1 MQVSRNNSE
10 GMRERREDGCTTKAL
25 SGCSFGGDSLD
36 VLPPSGSLCTSL
48 TRTASFSHWAGGSAD
63 GSQGLRWRR
72 GSWLDGSCPGAGFRL
87 RARRWPG
94 PGAAGGCRPAAM
106 GKARERGGF
115 FFKAT
120 FKGFICKS
128 FHVPEQRLWGNSHWV
143 RVAAKLDGKPRF
155 MPYFSLLNPSFAG
168 LKSQQPSAHSWASPR
183 QR

>member
-1 MQVSRNNSE
+1 MAAAPAVDFACEHGAGRAPEQQVAADPPPW
-10 GMRERREDGCTTKAL
+10 ERRENEE
-25 SGCSFGGDSLD
+25 
-36 VLPPSGSLCTSL
+36 VV
-48 TRTASFSHWAGGSAD
+48 
-63 GSQGLRWRR
+63 
-72 GSWLDGSCPGAGFRL
+72 
-87 RARRWPG
+87 
-94 PGAAGGCRPAAM
+94 
-106 GKARERGGF
+106 